1 MISCGEPSGDLYAGA
16 LVEEI
21 RRREPS
27 AQVFGLGGER
37 LRAAGARLLGDYG
50 GLTVTGLTEAIRVV
64 PRSFA
69 MYRRLLAAARQQRP
83 DVLVAIDFPD
93 FNLRL
98 ATSIKDLGIPVAY
111 YVSPQLWAWRRGRI
125 RRMKRVA
132 DRVLVIFPFEEA
144 IYRQAG
150 IPVEFVGHPLVDLA
164 RADLPRRELRLRYG
178 LDPDAPTIALL
189 PGSRPSEVRQIL
201 PRLHEAARLIAE
213 RLPRAQFILAKA
225 PRLDDGLFVGL
236 DLPFGARFI
245 LDSRADDVLAAADVA
260 LTASGTATIQAAMHG
275 CPMVVVYCLS
285 PWTYRLGKPFVHV
298 DTYAMVNIVAGNKI
312 VPELIQDDFTPRA
325 VADEA
330 LGLLT
335 NPTRAETTRE
345 ALDRVRVKIGRPGAS
360 ARAADAVLRIVYN
373 GQQPV

>member
-1 MISCGEPSGDLYAGA
+1 MPRIMISCGEPSGDLYAGA

-201 PRLHEAARLIAE
+201 PR
-213 RLPRAQFILAKA
+213 
-225 PRLDDGLFVGL
+225 
-236 DLPFGARFI
+236 
-245 LDSRADDVLAAADVA
+245 
-260 LTASGTATIQAAMHG
+260 
-275 CPMVVVYCLS
+275 
-285 PWTYRLGKPFVHV
+285 
-298 DTYAMVNIVAGNKI
+298 
-312 VPELIQDDFTPRA
+312 
-325 VADEA
+325 
-330 LGLLT
+330 
-335 NPTRAETTRE
+335 
-345 ALDRVRVKIGRPGAS
+345 
-360 ARAADAVLRIVYN
+360 
-373 GQQPV
+373 